1 MLLAIKHENLREP
14 PALSDQGKLMS
25 RMKSS
30 LLSCLPSTS
39 GPGLSPA
46 AKEAS
51 VVLCDMSAVIH
62 MVKPHRAQMFGE
74 YKHMHLL
81 PFLESQMTNNTTRL
95 DAVCDTYQDESLKLQ
110 ARARRGEALGR
121 RTGVQPR
128 YLYQRGWTEWQKFL
142 KESHDKD
149 DQFQFLSEHWRKVS
163 SPYHKAEL
171 VLRNQPTNLTALSP
185 CHQEEA
191 DTWMML
197 HLHHAAEQGHTKAY
211 LRTVDMMW

>member
-46 AKEAS
+46 AKAAS

-74 YKHMHLL
+74 YTQMHLL
-81 PFLESQMTNNTTRL
+81 PFLESQMTINTTRL
-95 DAVCDTYQDESLKLQ
+95 DDVCDTYQDASLKSQ
-110 ARARRGEALGR
+110 ARARRGEPLGR
-121 RTGVQPR
+121 RTR
-128 YLYQRGWTEWQKFL
+128 
-142 KESHDKD
+142 
-149 DQFQFLSEHWRKVS
+149 VS
-163 SPYHKAEL
+163 AKIPIPKGLNGRS
-171 VLRNQPTNLTALSP
+171 S
-185 CHQEEA
+185 
-191 DTWMML
+191 
-197 HLHHAAEQGHTKAY
+197 
-211 LRTVDMMW
+211 